1 MRSLPFVLALAIAA
15 PAHAE
20 LSVTARFG
28 GWDVFHGA
36 GTDGRQ
42 VCGIGTTNPTDG
54 RAFSLRFSAGDDTI
68 TFISDKPSWNIPE
81 GTGIPVVMQVGLEQP
96 WTEQATGHTDRVIW
110 SMPRTTVP
118 LFDAQFR
125 RASSMTLTFP
135 AGSEQPWVIS
145 LRGSSAASD
154 AMGRCVTGLPQAAPV
169 TAPPAAGGTTQP
181 FGTTPEPPAAPAA
194 GAGAPVT
201 SPAPTH

>member
-1 MRSLPFVLALAIAA
+1 MRPLPLVLALAIAT

-20 LSVTARFG
+20 LTVTARYG
-28 GWDVFHGA
+28 GWDVFHGV

-54 RAFSLRFSAGDDTI
+54 RAFSLRFATGDDGI
-68 TFISDKPSWNIPE
+68 TFIADKPSWNIPE
-81 GTGIPVVMQVGLEQP
+81 GTEVPVVMQVGLDQP
-96 WTEQATGHTDRVIW
+96 WTEQGSGHADRLTW
-110 SMPRTTVP
+110 SMPRATVP

-135 AGSEQPWVIS
+135 AGNEQPWIVT

-154 AMGRCVTGLPQAAPV
+154 AMGRCVTGLTQAGTVA
-169 TAPPAAGGTTQP
+169 APPAGDVTTQP
-181 FGTTPEPPAAPAA
+181 FGTAPTAPATPA
-194 GAGAPVT
+194 PAAPVT
-201 SPAPTH
+201 SPAPTR